1 MRLGISSWAYPWA
14 IGVPGATP
22 DHPLGPLDLVAESRR
37 LGVHVL
43 QIADN
48 VPLDGVPDT
57 ELARLYF
64 SAAEARV
71 SLEVGTRGIAPVLLR
86 RYVDIAVMLGSPIVR
101 TVIDT
106 ASHRPDPDE
115 IVSTLAP
122 VLRAYAAH
130 GVTLAIE
137 NHDRVG
143 VRDLVRI
150 LQRLDSPAVAICLDT
165 ANSLGA
171 LEGTEAVLQ
180 SLVPWTVNLHV
191 KDLAISRANQGLGF
205 VVEGRPAGQGMLDI
219 PALLALLAAH
229 GRDPNAIIELWPPR
243 QGDLQK
249 TIGMERFWVEQSV
262 AYMRGLIPE

>member
-14 IGVPGATP
+14 VGVPGATP
-22 DHPLGPLDLVAESRR
+22 EHPLRPLDLVAEALR

-48 VPLDGVPDT
+48 LPLCVLPEA
-57 ELARLYF
+57 ELAGLGQA
-64 SAAEARV
+64 AAEAGV
-71 SLEVGTRGIAPVLLR
+71 ALEVGTRGIAPSLLR
-86 RYVDIAVMLGSPIVR
+86 RYLDIAVTLGSPIVR
-101 TVIDT
+101 AVIDT
-106 ASHRPDPDE
+106 ASHRPSADE

-122 VLRAYAAH
+122 VLRTYAAG

-150 LQRLDSPAVAICLDT
+150 LQRLNSLAVGICLDT

-171 LEGTEAVLQ
+171 LEGTETVLQ
-180 SLVPWTVNLHV
+180 ALVPWTVNLHV
-191 KDLAISRANQGLGF
+191 KDIAVSRTNLGLGF
-205 VVEGRPAGQGMLDI
+205 VVEGRPAGKGSLDI

-229 GRDPNAIIELWPPR
+229 GRNVNAIIELWPPR
-243 QGDLQK
+243 QDSLQA
-249 TIGMERFWVEQSV
+249 TLEMERRWVEDSV
-262 AYMRGLIPE
+262 AHMRGMITD